1 MSIPRKRLRAL
12 LIAAGTAVSLGV
24 VVNGPAQASASRDV
38 LLVGNSASGTVSFL
52 DGRTFQNLGSFNVIP
67 DLQQRLDAMNLVEK
81 AAYELVKNQEGGD
94 RFADDVFVSPD
105 GGTLYVS
112 RGNLDDAVAFDLKT
126 QKMLWRFKVDGSKAD
141 HAILSPDGTRFTVS
155 ATTVGKAQVIDTATG
170 KLAAEFATGSYPHAN
185 DYSPDGKYL
194 YNSSI
199 GVTAL
204 PKALEGLKGARQI
217 TVVNPSTFKVIKT
230 YTFDHGVRPAVF
242 TRDNQWAYLQLS
254 YLNGFAEFNLA
265 SGKIT
270 RTINMPFSAA
280 GQALSPDSY
289 PNNSAHHG
297 MALNGDETKLCDVG
311 TIDDYTAI
319 VSRPGLTTDGT
330 VTYDTGSIPYWSTSS
345 VDGQYCFVSLSGKNA
360 VSVIDYRTAKEVA
373 RVPVGTFPQRERLG
387 KVPQDV
393 LDGLSSAAG

>member
-1 MSIPRKRLRAL
+1 MPIPSKRLRAL
-12 LIAAGTAVSLGV
+12 LIAASTAVSLGA
-24 VVNGPAQASASRDV
+24 VVNATAQASAARDV

-52 DGRTFQNLGSFNVIP
+52 DGRTFQNLGSFNVVP
-67 DLQQRLDAMNLVEK
+67 DLQQRLDAMNPVEK
-81 AAYELVKNQEGGD
+81 AAYEVVKNQEGGD

-112 RGNLDDAVAFDLKT
+112 RGNLDDAVAFDLRTK
-126 QKMLWRFKVDGSKAD
+126 KMLWRFKVDGFKAD

-155 ATTVGKAQVIDTATG
+155 ATTASKAQVVDTATG
-170 KLAAEFATGSYPHAN
+170 KLATEFATGSYPHAN

-204 PKALEGLKGARQI
+204 PKALEGLKGSRQL
-217 TVVNPSTFKVIKT
+217 TVVDPATFKVIKT
-230 YTFDHGVRPAVF
+230 YTFDHGVRPAAF

-265 SGKIT
+265 SGEIT
-270 RTINMPFSAA
+270 RTITMPFSDA
-280 GQALSPDSY
+280 GKALSPDSY

-297 MALNGDETKLCDVG
+297 MSLNGDESRLCDVG

-319 VSRPGLTTDGT
+319 VSRPSLTTAGT
-330 VTYDTGSIPYWSTSS
+330 VTYDTGSIPYWSTTS
-345 VDGQYCFVSLSGKNA
+345 VDGQHCFVSLSGKNA

-373 RVPVGTFPQRERLG
+373 RIPVGTFPQRERLG
-387 KVPQDV
+387 QVPQDV
-393 LDGLSSAAG
+393 LDSLSPAAG

>member
-81 AAYELVKNQEGGD
+81 AAYEVVKNQEGGD

-112 RGNLDDAVAFDLKT
+112 RGNLDDAVAFDLTPK
-126 QKMLWRFKVDGSKAD
+126 KMLWRFKVDGFKAD

-170 KLAAEFATGSYPHAN
+170 NLAAEFATGSYPHAN

-199 GVTAL
+199 GVTTL
-204 PKALEGLKGARQI
+204 PKVLEGLKGARQI

-230 YTFDHGVRPAVF
+230 YTFEHGVRPAVF

-297 MALNGDETKLCDVG
+297 MALNGDESKLCDVG